1 MQFRNNGM
9 GEDNIIRN
17 HFTAYVKC
25 RVERRKWRIIK
36 KRNRVA
42 KNEVTVDFESYFA
55 DSVGVADAV
64 TGSDRDPMTWEN
76 ERLVSAFLSI
86 SKRDQIIVFAHVLD
100 EATYDEIGGMIGMT
114 GKGAS
119 TAYYR
124 AVEKMRSLM
133 ETES

>member
-1 MQFRNNGM
+1 MENNQEEESCG
-9 GEDNIIRN
+9 
-17 HFTAYVKC
+17 
-25 RVERRKWRIIK
+25 K
-36 KRNRVA
+36 KRSYG
-42 KNEVTVDFESYFA
+42 DFESYFA

>member
-25 RVERRKWRIIK
+25 RVERRKWRIIE

-76 ERLVSAFLSI
+76 ERLVSAFLSL

-100 EATYDEIGGMIGMT
+100 EATYDEIGDMIGMT

>member
-25 RVERRKWRIIK
+25 RVERRKWKIIE

-76 ERLVSAFLSI
+76 ERLVSAFLSL

>member
-1 MQFRNNGM
+1 MQFRNNGV

-25 RVERRKWRIIK
+25 RVERRKWRIIE

-76 ERLVSAFLSI
+76 ERLVSAFLSL
-86 SKRDQIIVFAHVLD
+86 SKRDQNIVFAHVLD
-100 EATYDEIGGMIGMT
+100 EATYDEIGGMVGMT

-124 AVEKMRSLM
+124 AVEKMRGLLKTDS
-133 ETES
+133 

>member
-1 MQFRNNGM
+1 MQFRNNGK

-25 RVERRKWRIIK
+25 RVERRKWRIIE

-55 DSVGVADAV
+55 DIVGAADAV

-76 ERLVSAFLSI
+76 ERLVCAFLSL
-86 SKRDQIIVFAHVLD
+86 SKRDQTIIFAHVLD
-100 EATYDEIGGMIGMT
+100 EATYDEIGGMVGMT

-124 AVEKMRSLM
+124 AVDRMRNLM
-133 ETES
+133 KKEN

>member
-25 RVERRKWRIIK
+25 RVERRKWRIIE

>member
-1 MQFRNNGM
+1 MQFRNNGV

-25 RVERRKWRIIK
+25 RVERRKWRIIE

-55 DSVGVADAV
+55 DSAGVADAV
-64 TGSDRDPMTWEN
+64 TGSGRDPMTWEN
-76 ERLVSAFLSI
+76 ERLVSAFLSL

>member
-25 RVERRKWRIIK
+25 RVERRKWRIIE

-64 TGSDRDPMTWEN
+64 TGSDRDPITWEN
-76 ERLVSAFLSI
+76 ERLVSAFLSL

>member
-25 RVERRKWRIIK
+25 RVERRKWRIIE

-76 ERLVSAFLSI
+76 ERLVSAFLSL